1 MKLSIAGTIIAI
13 LLISA
18 CNSQSRAED
27 APAVLVKPDEA
38 VRAELLSA
46 VRRSLNDRPVTLAD
60 SALTSSSWL
69 TIERKSHRS
78 LEGRPATGRQ
88 MEPPERFRLVQSDDQ
103 CVLIHLNSGD
113 RMTLNRATCEP
124 EAGS

>member
-1 MKLSIAGTIIAI
+1 MKLSIAGTIIAT

-18 CNSQSRAED
+18 CNNQSRAED
-27 APAVLVKPDEA
+27 VPAVLVEPNEA

-46 VRRSLNDRPVTLAD
+46 VRRSLNHRPVTLAD
-60 SALTSSSWL
+60 SALTSNSLL

-113 RMTLNRATCEP
+113 TTTLESATCEP
-124 EAGS
+124 EAGP